1 MTHTLSL
8 YHNAFV
14 DCMDTLAFIIMKEG
28 IPSFIILNGNGN
40 GKGIG

>member
-28 IPSFIILNGNGN
+28 IPSFNGNGN